1 MVRMKNEER
10 ISRVRQ
16 LWVQRPEDKRSEN
29 DVLMFHAELTREHP
43 ELLNGGH
50 GDSYQHL
57 KSEVGR
63 LVRED

>member
-1 MVRMKNEER
+1 MKNEER
-10 ISRVRQ
+10 ISRIRQ
-16 LWVQRPEDKRSEN
+16 LWVQRAEDKRSES
-29 DVLMFHAELTREHP
+29 DVLMVHGELTREHP

-57 KSEVGR
+57 KSDLRR